1 MRPDNLSHL
10 AAFASVARHASF
22 RKAGAELTLSTSA
35 ISYAIR
41 GLEERLGV
49 TLFHRTTR
57 SVSLT
62 EAGQR
67 LLERLQPA
75 LAGVNE
81 ALEEMNNFRAAP
93 AGTLRINM
101 PRVTAQLV
109 LPGLLPRFLAAYPD
123 IHFEAVDDDSLI
135 DIVASG
141 FDAGIRFLEAVPED
155 MIAVPIGGD
164 QRGACVAS
172 PAYLAEHGVP
182 RHPNDLFQHNCIR
195 FRFPSGRLYKWEFE
209 QGSTKLELDVRGR
222 VTFGDLRLALDAAV
236 AGIGLTLVLNDQVE
250 ELERQGK
257 LVRVLEDWCP
267 PYPGFMLYYPRQRR
281 ITSALRAFIDAIRED
296 GASRRAVLPSREP
309 AG

>member
-10 AAFASVARHASF
+10 AAFAAVARHASF

-75 LAGVNE
+75 LTDVNE
-81 ALEEMNNFRAAP
+81 ALEEMNNFRATP

-101 PRVTAQLV
+101 PRLTAQLL
-109 LPGLLPRFLAAYPD
+109 LPDLLPRFLATYPD
-123 IHFEAVDDDSLI
+123 IHFEAVDNDSLV
-135 DIVASG
+135 DIVALG

-155 MIAVPIGGD
+155 MIAVPIGGE

-172 PAYLAEHGVP
+172 PEYFAAHGIP
-182 RHPNDLFQHNCIR
+182 KHPNDLFQHDCIR

-209 QGSTKLELDVRGR
+209 QGTTKLDLDVRGR
-222 VTFGDLRLALDAAV
+222 VTFGDFRLSLDAALT
-236 AGIGLTLVLNDQVE
+236 GIGVTLVLEDQVANLLRE
-250 ELERQGK
+250 GK

-281 ITSALRAFIDAIRED
+281 VTSALRAFVEFVRDVRWTVATD
-296 GASRRAVLPSREP
+296 REP
-309 AG
+309 GVS

>member
-10 AAFASVARHASF
+10 AAFAAVARHASF

-49 TLFHRTTR
+49 VLFHRTTR

-67 LLERLQPA
+67 LLERLGPA
-75 LAGVNE
+75 LLDVGE

-101 PRVTAQLV
+101 PRVTAQLL

-123 IHFEAVDDDSLI
+123 IHFEAVDNDGMI

-155 MIAVPIGGD
+155 MIAVPIGGQ
-164 QRGACVAS
+164 QRCACVAS
-172 PAYLAEHGVP
+172 PGYLAAHGVP
-182 RHPNDLFQHNCIR
+182 RHPNDLLRHDCIR

-209 QGSTKLELDVRGR
+209 QGTTKLELDVRGR
-222 VTFGDLRLALDAAV
+222 VTFSDLRLAVDAALTGV
-236 AGIGLTLVLNDQVE
+236 GLTLILEDQVTE
-250 ELERQGK
+250 Y
-257 LVRVLEDWCP
+257 VREGRLIPVLEDWCP
-267 PYPGFMLYYPRQRR
+267 PFPGSMVYYPRQRR
-281 ITSALRAFIDAIRED
+281 VTSALRAFIEFLRDNT
-296 GASRRAVLPSREP
+296 PH
-309 AG
+309 

>member
-10 AAFASVARHASF
+10 AAFAAVARHASF

-75 LAGVNE
+75 LADVNE
-81 ALEEMNNFRAAP
+81 ALEEMNNFRATP

-101 PRVTAQLV
+101 PRVTAQLL
-109 LPGLLPRFLAAYPD
+109 LPDLLPRFLATYPD
-123 IHFEAVDDDSLI
+123 IHFEAVDNDSLV
-135 DIVASG
+135 DIVALG

-155 MIAVPIGGD
+155 MIAVPIGGE

-172 PAYLAEHGVP
+172 PEYFATHGIP
-182 RHPNDLFQHNCIR
+182 KHPNDLFQHDCIR

-209 QGSTKLELDVRGR
+209 QGATKLDLDVRGR
-222 VTFGDLRLALDAAV
+222 VTFGDFRLSVEAALT
-236 AGIGLTLVLNDQVE
+236 GIGVTLVLEDQVTDLLRE
-250 ELERQGK
+250 GK

-281 ITSALRAFIDAIRED
+281 VTSALRAFVEFVRDARWTVATD
-296 GASRRAVLPSREP
+296 P
-309 AG
+309 APGVS

>member
-10 AAFASVARHASF
+10 AAFAAVARHASF

-75 LAGVNE
+75 LRDVGD
-81 ALEEMNNFRAAP
+81 ALEEMNDFRAHP
-93 AGTLRINM
+93 AGTLRLNM
-101 PRVTAQLV
+101 PRSAGQLLLPPL
-109 LPGLLPRFLAAYPD
+109 LPGFLATYPD
-123 IHFEAVDDDSLI
+123 IHFEAVDDDGLI
-135 DIVASG
+135 DIVAG
-141 FDAGIRFLEAVPED
+141 GYDAGIRFHEAVPED
-155 MIAVPIGGD
+155 MIAVPFGGM
-164 QRGACVAS
+164 QKGACVAS
-172 PAYLAEHGVP
+172 PDYLARRGVP
-182 RHPNDLFQHNCIR
+182 LHPYDLMQHDCIR
-195 FRFPSGRLYKWEFE
+195 FRFSSGRLYKWEFE
-209 QGSTKLELDVRGR
+209 QGETKLELDVRGR
-222 VTFGDLRLALDAAV
+222 CTFGDLCVSIDAAL
-236 AGIGLTLVLNDQVE
+236 AGVGLTLVLDDQIDEYVRE
-250 ELERQGK
+250 GK

-281 ITSALRAFIDAIRED
+281 VTSALRAFIEYLREHT
-296 GASRRAVLPSREP
+296 
-309 AG
+309 